1 MGDQVAAE
9 HGLHGEARIVAQFG
23 HVGGGGTAADALV
36 GLSVDQAAVE
46 HAVPLASYYFLQ
58 IEMVGREDVVV
69 VDAVA
74 GEQLLVEHG
83 AAVEVER
90 TITAGKDQADGGA
103 VEGALP
109 GGDIT
114 Q

>member
-1 MGDQVAAE
+1 MGYQVAGE
-9 HGLHGEARIVAQFG
+9 HGFHREPRLIPQFR
-23 HVGGGGTAADALV
+23 HVVGWCAAADALV
-36 GLSVDQAAVE
+36 GGAVDQAAVQ
-46 HAVPLASYYFLQ
+46 HAVALAGVEAAVFQEL
-58 IEMVGREDVVV
+58 GRKDVMV

-74 GEQLLVEHG
+74 GQQQLVQHG
-83 AAVEVER
+83 AAVEVEWAVA
-90 TITAGKDQADGGA
+90 AGEDQADGGA